1 MTSTGQSMELLTAVE
16 KRIQED
22 SIKNIRFEFLDTNA
36 VARSKTIPAHHFKS
50 TATSGVLFPGFCF
63 SWTARSD
70 IPFESSIAK
79 KYHCSD
85 LVFLPDLSTFEVLPW
100 TPNTARVFVS
110 VSDISDDEKALIDP
124 RNVARAQL
132 EKLKDRDLS
141 IFSSF
146 EYEFWV
152 VDEENRKPIIDGVD
166 CYATIRLAKHQAF
179 FDKVAENLSQAGVDI
194 ECVETEYA
202 KGQFE
207 LVICPTFGIKAA
219 DNAATFR
226 TGVKEMA
233 MQNGFVASFMSKPYP
248 EEEGSSGHF
257 NHSLWSLDGKT
268 PKTGDPSRPYGLSEI
283 GEHWIAGLLE
293 HAPALSFLQSPTVNC
308 RDRVKPDTFAPFNA
322 TWGVDNRT
330 CAVRL
335 KPVGAHGIY
344 MENRMGSSAGNPY
357 ISLAATIA
365 AGIDGIERKLPLP
378 PPVPTNKPSHIAE
391 HVPPDTALLPA
402 DMEAPFQA
410 LKKDEILVSAIG
422 ADLVDALESVRRLE
436 MTTFAADS
444 DVEKFELHRRMYFDY
459 V

>member
-1 MTSTGQSMELLTAVE
+1 MELLAAVE
-16 KRIQED
+16 KRIQD
-22 SIKNIRFEFLDTNA
+22 DNIKNIRFEFLDTNA
-36 VARSKTIPAHHFKS
+36 VARSKTIPARHFKS
-50 TATSGVLFPGFCF
+50 TATSGILFP
-63 SWTARSD
+63 
-70 IPFESSIAK
+70 
-79 KYHCSD
+79 
-85 LVFLPDLSTFEVLPW
+85 
-100 TPNTARVFVS
+100 
-110 VSDISDDEKALIDP
+110 
-124 RNVARAQL
+124 
-132 EKLKDRDLS
+132 
-141 IFSSF
+141 
-146 EYEFWV
+146 
-152 VDEENRKPIIDGVD
+152 
-166 CYATIRLAKHQAF
+166 
-179 FDKVAENLSQAGVDI
+179 AGVDI

-233 MQNGFVASFMSKPYP
+233 MRNGFVASFMSKPYP
-248 EEEGSSGHF
+248 KEGGSSGHL

-268 PKTGDPSRPYGLSEI
+268 PKTGDSSRPYGLSEI

-365 AGIDGIERKLPLP
+365 AGIDGSNVSYLFHLQYRL
-378 PPVPTNKPSHIAE
+378 TSHLILLNTF
-391 HVPPDTALLPA
+391 PDTALLPA
-402 DMEAPFQA
+402 DMEAAFQA